1 MNSTV
6 SKLLL
11 FTVGAVFGSA
21 ATYFVMKPKYDKLIE
36 EDRASLREVYER
48 YERRAGIREA
58 VEAVISDTEDQKQ
71 EYSDDIETV
80 VQDGKPELADLVRQ
94 SEYKT
99 DYSGMYPKPTA
110 KKKKP
115 AKKKEIPIES
125 ENEHYPYVVSPEE
138 FGEKQDE
145 NGEDYDVITLHYY
158 SDKILTDDRNELLED
173 VDGTVGYDS
182 LNHFGEYEDDTVFVR
197 NDRLKADYEILLE
210 LEKYSDV
217 KKRGPRSSE
226 D

>member
-1 MNSTV
+1 MNSVINKT
-6 SKLLL
+6 LL
-11 FTVGAVFGSA
+11 FLVGAALGST
-21 ATYFVMKPKYDKLIE
+21 ATYFVMKPKYDKLIA
-36 EDRASLREVYER
+36 EDRASIKEVYDR

-58 VEAVISDTEDQKQ
+58 ANDAVNPEVLPDE
-71 EYSDDIETV
+71 IETV
-80 VQDGKPELADLVRQ
+80 CQDGKPELADLVRG

-99 DYSGMYPKPTA
+99 DYAGMYPKPTPKKKPT
-110 KKKKP
+110 KKKKE
-115 AKKKEIPIES
+115 AVIAVEKEA
-125 ENEHYPYVVSPEE
+125 YPYVVSPSE
-138 FGEKQDE
+138 FGVKQDD
-145 NGEDYDVITLHYY
+145 NGEDYDKLTLHYY
-158 SDKILTDDRNELLED
+158 VDKILTDDRNELLED